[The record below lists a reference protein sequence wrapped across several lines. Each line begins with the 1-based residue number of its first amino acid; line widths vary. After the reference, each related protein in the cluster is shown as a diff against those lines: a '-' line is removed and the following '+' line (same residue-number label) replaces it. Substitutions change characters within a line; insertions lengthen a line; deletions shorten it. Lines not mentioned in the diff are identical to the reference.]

1 MQKASHNQ
9 IKLLRKLGQ
18 KKHREKEQL
27 FLVEGE
33 RAVEQVLE
41 NKLIEVHS
49 VFIEETKADS
59 YQLATHNFLLEK
71 EIFNEISDTENP
83 QGMIA
88 VCRMPEEVDPETLKT
103 DTGLIIATDAIQD
116 PGNLGTIIR
125 TASWFGC
132 KALLSGKGTV
142 DIFNPKVVRST
153 AGATGSLPF
162 YNGELN
168 EIFSIMENAG
178 WNILLLDGNPG
189 AELIH
194 EIEKKDRTILVVG
207 NEANGISPELLTPER
222 KRVMI
227 PSYSDQRQVESLNA
241 AIAAGIALW
250 TVHN

>member
-18 KKHREKEQL
+18 KKHREKELL

-41 NKLIEVHS
+41 NRLIEVHS

-59 YQLATHNFLLEK
+59 YQLATENFLLEK
-71 EIFNEISDTENP
+71 QIFNEISDTENP
-83 QGMIA
+83 QGVIA
-88 VCRMPEEVDPETLKT
+88 VCRMPEETDLEALKT

-132 KALLSGKGTV
+132 KALFSGKGTV

-162 YNGELN
+162 YIGELN

-189 AELIH
+189 AELIND
-194 EIEKKDRTILVVG
+194 IEKSDRTILVVG